1 MFGIMM
7 GYEIKNGK
15 LGRAIRD
22 TTISG
27 MAFQMLQTVDM
38 LSDDMVWSC
47 SGTCGKKQPMPV
59 GMGGP
64 AVKCKINVAGK

>member
-1 MFGIMM
+1 MFGINL
-7 GYEIKNGK
+7 GYEIKRGK

-27 MAFQMLQTVDM
+27 VAFEMLKTVDM
-38 LSDDMVWSC
+38 LSDDNHWVS
-47 SGTCGKKQPMPV
+47 SGFCGKKQPMPV

-64 AVKCKINVAGK
+64 AIKCRVNIGGR